1 MEFKLGFGPMSPLI
15 IDALVSYAN
24 TNSYPMML
32 IASRNQIDYNSGYVM
47 NTGQF
52 ANHIK
57 GLKTE
62 YIKVCR
68 DHCGPYFLDSEKHLP
83 LAQAIEATKKTIA
96 ADIENGF
103 DLIHVDTSRCDDPYP
118 VAEELIKF
126 SLSLNPNIEFEFGS
140 EENVG
145 VLSGVK
151 KYKKDVSFAK
161 QFPNMKFVV
170 AQTGSLVMEDRQ
182 VGDFNF
188 EIVRDLAN
196 YANEAGVKLK
206 EHNADY
212 LTIEQLQL
220 RKLCGVHALNI
231 APQLGVV
238 QTKVL
243 LSLAEQNN
251 IDTSKFK
258 DIVINSN
265 KWGKW
270 IIDGNNEKK
279 VEIAG
284 HYCIHDDEYKNITSQ
299 INNYKDR
306 VNYSIN
312 SVLHSYYSIF
322 H

>member
-24 TNSYPMML
+24 ANSHPMML

-47 NTGQF
+47 NTEQF

-57 GLKTE
+57 GSKTK

-83 LAQAIEATKKTIA
+83 ISQAVEATKKTIA
-96 ADIENGF
+96 SDIENGF

-243 LSLAEQNN
+243 LSLAKQNN
-251 IDTSKFK
+251 IDTRKFK
-258 DIVINSN
+258 NIVINSN

-270 IIDGNNEKK
+270 IIDGNDEKK

-284 HYCIHDDEYKNITSQ
+284 HYCIHDDKYKNITSQ
-299 INNYKDR
+299 INNYNDR

-312 SVLHSYYSIF
+312 SVLHSYYSTF